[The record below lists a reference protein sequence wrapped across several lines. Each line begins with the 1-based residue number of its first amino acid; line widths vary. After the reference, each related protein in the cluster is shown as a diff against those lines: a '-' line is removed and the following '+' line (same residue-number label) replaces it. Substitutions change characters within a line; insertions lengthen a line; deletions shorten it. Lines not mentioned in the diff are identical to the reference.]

1 MRSFRSTFH
10 LVLNWVAMV
19 DREELAEL
27 RRPTLYLLLQVVA
40 KLLAVSVAVVCVR
53 GEWRLGVELLLAC
66 VLMTWVAVASSRSGR
81 EPR

>member
-1 MRSFRSTFH
+1 MRSFRSTLD

-40 KLLAVSVAVVCVR
+40 KLLAAGVVVVCLR

-66 VLMTWVAVASSRSGR
+66 VLTTWVAVASSRAGR
-81 EPR
+81 EPS